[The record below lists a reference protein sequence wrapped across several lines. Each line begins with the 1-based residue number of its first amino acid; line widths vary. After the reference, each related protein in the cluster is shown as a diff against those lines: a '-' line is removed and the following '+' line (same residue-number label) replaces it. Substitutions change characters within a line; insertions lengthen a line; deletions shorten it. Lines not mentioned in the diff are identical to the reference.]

1 MLGGF
6 LLAYY
11 KYGGYGEIMGI
22 QVSENKKKWRIF
34 LEQTI
39 EMSPCHVTWLWLKLI
54 DPYGWMVR

>member
-1 MLGGF
+1 MLGVF

-11 KYGGYGEIMGI
+11 KYGGYGEIIGI
-22 QVSENKKKWRIF
+22 QISENKKKWRTF
-34 LEQTI
+34 LEQTM